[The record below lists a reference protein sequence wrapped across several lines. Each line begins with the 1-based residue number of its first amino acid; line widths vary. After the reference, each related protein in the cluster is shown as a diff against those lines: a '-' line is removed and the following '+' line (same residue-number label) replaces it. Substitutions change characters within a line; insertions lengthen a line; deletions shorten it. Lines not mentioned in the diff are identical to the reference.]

1 MQKLIET
8 LKSPEQVNMV
18 ITALTAGVVE
28 LIKDLN
34 GNHVVQRCLQKL
46 SHEDSQVSA
55 GVWST
60 MLSMRNLESF
70 CLSR

>member
-18 ITALTAGVVE
+18 ITALTEGVVE

-46 SHEDSQVSA
+46 SHEDSQVCA
-55 GVWST
+55 GVLDFFRST
-60 MLSMRNLESF
+60 MFLT
-70 CLSR
+70 

>member
-8 LKSPEQVNMV
+8 LKSPEQVTMV
-18 ITALTAGVVE
+18 ITALTEGVVE

-46 SHEDSQVSA
+46 SHDDSQVCA
-55 GVWST
+55 AA
-60 MLSMRNLESF
+60 LDFSF
-70 CLSR
+70 G